1 MTFVLT
7 IDDVCLRKE
16 ISVTFFW
23 YTMEIPPNSEVPAD
37 AASSSSEKEFVPG
50 YKTVDDF
57 IKVRRCC
64 TGYFFK

>member
-1 MTFVLT
+1 
-7 IDDVCLRKE
+7 
-16 ISVTFFW
+16 
-23 YTMEIPPNSEVPAD
+23 MEIPPNSEVPAD

-64 TGYFFK
+64 MGYFLNSKFQKLQRVQLV